1 MVYVSGWI
9 LRNLFFD
16 GPYDIYRPLLQA
28 KLLDI
33 WKMVLEASANYLQVP
48 LSILFGS
55 GVMGLTYHSILIYKD
70 PDDSSTSIVLIAVY
84 GIEIVAPLVLLT
96 RIDKCYSWTLREL
109 LHRNT
114 VMPRQDRTYLISNY
128 DTIIPE
134 ASIFGIKI
142 TQARVASLALAVI
155 SSVAPKFGIYVYNN
169 LWKKK

>member
-1 MVYVSGWI
+1 M
-9 LRNLFFD
+9 
-16 GPYDIYRPLLQA
+16 
-28 KLLDI
+28 
-33 WKMVLEASANYLQVP
+33 
-48 LSILFGS
+48 
-55 GVMGLTYHSILIYKD
+55 
-70 PDDSSTSIVLIAVY
+70 
-84 GIEIVAPLVLLT
+84 